1 MTDIEITDLR
11 ADCAQCEALC
21 CVLLPYRRDSGFG
34 ADKAG
39 GVACSHLLDDNRC
52 GIHDR
57 LGETGWSGCV
67 AFDCFGAGQFLT
79 RRTYAG
85 RSWRYGTADV
95 GEMGAV
101 LTVMRLLNEMLHHLG
116 EVARRMP
123 DVPTSALSERIGSLR
138 EIDAE
143 GLLGIDID
151 ALHDEVGQHLGSASA
166 RIRKPAGADLSY
178 ADLAG
183 HDLRARDLRRAD
195 LRGAT
200 LLGADLR
207 GLDLTGADLLGADL
221 RGADVRGADLGDALF
236 VTLAQLGS
244 TTGDPST
251 RLAPWLRRPEQWT
264 SASAG

>member
-116 EVARRMP
+116 EVARRTGEP
-123 DVPTSALSERIGSLR
+123 GGALGDSVRDLR
-138 EIDAE
+138 DLDAD
-143 GLLGIDID
+143 GLLAIDID
-151 ALHDEVGQHLGSASA
+151 SLHDRVGKRLREAS
-166 RIRKPAGADLSY
+166 IRLRTPAGAEHSY

-183 HDLRARDLRRAD
+183 RDLRGHDLRRAD
-195 LRGAT
+195 LHGAV
-200 LLGADLR
+200 LIGANLR
-207 GLDLTGADLLGADL
+207 DMDLTGADLLGADL
-221 RGADVRGADLGDALF
+221 RGADVRGADLADALF
-236 VTLAQLGS
+236 VTQAQLGA
-244 TTGDPST
+244 TRGDRNT
-251 RLAPWLRRPEQWT
+251 RVAPWLRRRT
-264 SASAG
+264 LT